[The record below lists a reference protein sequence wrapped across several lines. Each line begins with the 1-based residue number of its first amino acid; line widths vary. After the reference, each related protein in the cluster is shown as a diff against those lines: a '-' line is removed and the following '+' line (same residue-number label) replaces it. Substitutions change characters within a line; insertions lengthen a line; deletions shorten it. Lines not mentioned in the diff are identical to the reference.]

1 MKKHMKTLIEKIWS
15 YGILTDQEKVEVE
28 SFVAANP
35 EYRPVLKDSKAVHAL
50 LGEAG
55 TLLDDPVENIAM
67 AYLVAHSQ
75 ITSGIAPGILD
86 RAFKE
91 LEHKIEAM
99 PHALERYEKVRDRME
114 EIALNSS
121 PLAQFEQ
128 LSGYSLER
136 DFSKV
141 EDNNGAF
148 TGNRRVK
155 DRPAIASQKS
165 SKGRFR
171 SGVRA
176 ALLFAVPLFVMVWG
190 FHENRLARNAY
201 TSADILL
208 VNEIVEER
216 GLDEFLKPVSP
227 DVVFTFAQRAL
238 YESQKVWL
246 GVYYTYDEEK
256 LAYAEELLLRV
267 RQNEVSSPFL
277 KEEST
282 YLLAKANLAK
292 EDFPTAR
299 LLLDE
304 LINMRG
310 RRLREAS
317 ELRSL
322 L

>member
-35 EYRPVLKDSKAVHAL
+35 EYRPVLKDSKAVHTL

-176 ALLFAVPLFVMVWG
+176 ALLFAVPLFVMVGVSMKIDWR
-190 FHENRLARNAY
+190 EMPIPVL
-201 TSADILL
+201 ILL